1 MNSSLSPGKN
11 DVQQGSVE
19 PTVNKCLGEGIQ
31 LEENKANRSDKRLG
45 EGFEQP

>member
-11 DVQQGSVE
+11 EVQQGSVE
-19 PTVNKCLGEGIQ
+19 PAVNKCLGEGIQ